1 MTSGQKVAVSLL
13 VSVVLFAVFTVF
25 AFVGMFN
32 FVETKFY
39 QPMVVEGI
47 EERLVKISDAQE
59 RYIES
64 LFKRFDSFVSDESVK
79 TYLDAKPL
87 DSDVQKREKIRV
99 GLMMDTRALRGIR
112 IIDSTGINI
121 LYSSFPSDVMAA
133 SSSSTTYKKYS
144 DLVFAKVDSEIPY
157 ADIKVADTRIGG
169 IGKSKLNRIYL
180 DDERNRVVFS
190 MPFTDSSEKYAGTI
204 AFYCDPSDF
213 SRFLFE
219 ENLVDI
225 TGYGFLI
232 TDSDGFGGY
241 VFGLSNVGRTSLKN
255 LILEQWND
263 DSKKNASSEKSNLS
277 VRYIVPEIDSHM
289 ADSENHAAQ
298 NPESET
304 DSADFEKYNDVKILF
319 SKKSF
324 RGDIGVISWIY
335 DRDIMYFSESVRFM
349 LLVLTFV
356 TLFLIVYLIFNLRHD
371 DMVVIRKRI
380 KQFQLAFI
388 SESIEQMDE
397 RNGRRLDIE
406 SRKNEINAEI
416 KKSLGRR
423 GKKYSSQIDSL
434 LNSSWSDIFTALGLR
449 SDGKQS
455 VAIDSDELRRVLEE
469 VLGNG
474 SLTINANVKTL
485 APAENA
491 PAEENKTQA
500 DEPSSTAQIE
510 TADEVEKAENTDEA
524 EEISETETADEVEE
538 AESVEEVE
546 EVETADEIEEVES
559 AEDAEEIEEVES
571 VEDVAE
577 AESAD
582 EIEEVEEAESVE
594 EIEEVETADE
604 VEEIEEVESVEEV
617 EEAESAD
624 EIEEVESAESAEEIE
639 EVESVEDVAEAE
651 NVEEIEE
658 AESADETGETE
669 NSENSVSRKVSLEKT
684 PVEESETADEIEEV
698 ESAEE
703 IEAVESV
710 EGVEEAKT
718 ADEVEEIEEVES
730 VEEVEEAESVEE
742 IEEVESVDEAEE
754 IEEAESADETGETE
768 NSENSVSRKVSLGKT
783 PVEESETADEIEE
796 VESAEDAEE
805 IEEVESVEEVAEA
818 ENADEVEEIEEVAEA
833 ESVEEVESADEAEEI
848 EEAESADEIEEVEE
862 AESVE
867 EIEEVESVEDVAEAE
882 NVEEIEE
889 VETADEVEEIA
900 EADEVEEIEEAE
912 DAEEIEEV
920 ESADDDEDS
929 EEDGI
934 DSAELWDDEASG
946 KNGEDEIEEIESA
959 ESFEEYVPLSKN
971 SASEDEEYEELE
983 ELEDVDISYFDSEKS
998 RKTYNINDDP
1008 YFKELLTFSSIER
1021 RVNDPV
1027 GDKVAKDF
1035 SAYPLDLTFGKGKI
1049 DGADAPADDV
1059 IPLLEED
1066 DGSMFSLT
1074 KFSTG
1079 DNVSDLCSE

>member
-121 LYSSFPSDVMAA
+121 LYSSFSSDVMSS

-144 DLVFAKVDSEIPY
+144 DLVFAKGDSEIPY
-157 ADIKVADTRIGG
+157 VDIKVADTRIGG

-298 NPESET
+298 NPEAET

-324 RGDIGVISWIY
+324 RDDIGFISWIY

-524 EEISETETADEVEE
+524 EEISETETVEDVEE
-538 AESVEEVE
+538 AE
-546 EVETADEIEEVES
+546 
-559 AEDAEEIEEVES
+559 
-571 VEDVAE
+571 
-577 AESAD
+577 
-582 EIEEVEEAESVE
+582 
-594 EIEEVETADE
+594 
-604 VEEIEEVESVEEV
+604 
-617 EEAESAD
+617 
-624 EIEEVESAESAEEIE
+624 
-639 EVESVEDVAEAE
+639 
-651 NVEEIEE
+651 N
-658 AESADETGETE
+658 
-669 NSENSVSRKVSLEKT
+669 
-684 PVEESETADEIEEV
+684 
-698 ESAEE
+698 
-703 IEAVESV
+703 
-710 EGVEEAKT
+710 
-718 ADEVEEIEEVES
+718 
-730 VEEVEEAESVEE
+730 
-742 IEEVESVDEAEE
+742 
-754 IEEAESADETGETE
+754 
-768 NSENSVSRKVSLGKT
+768 
-783 PVEESETADEIEE
+783 ADEIEE

-805 IEEVESVEEVAEA
+805 IEEVESVEEIEEA
-818 ENADEVEEIEEVAEA
+818 ENADEVEEIEEVESVEEIEEAETADEVEEVESVEEVEEVENAEEIEEVESVEEVEEVETADEVEEIEEVESVEEVEEVEEVETADEVEEIEEVAEA
-833 ESVEEVESADEAEEI
+833 ESVEEVESVDEAEEI
-848 EEAESADEIEEVEE
+848 EEAESADEIGEIENSENAAGRKVSLEKTPFEESETADEIEEAETADEVEEIEEVESVEEVAEAESADEIEEVEE
-862 AESVE
+862 AES
-867 EIEEVESVEDVAEAE
+867 
-882 NVEEIEE
+882 VEEIEE

-946 KNGEDEIEEIESA
+946 KNDEDEIEEI
-959 ESFEEYVPLSKN
+959 
-971 SASEDEEYEELE
+971 
-983 ELEDVDISYFDSEKS
+983 
-998 RKTYNINDDP
+998 
-1008 YFKELLTFSSIER
+1008 
-1021 RVNDPV
+1021 
-1027 GDKVAKDF
+1027 
-1035 SAYPLDLTFGKGKI
+1035 
-1049 DGADAPADDV
+1049 
-1059 IPLLEED
+1059 
-1066 DGSMFSLT
+1066 
-1074 KFSTG
+1074 
-1079 DNVSDLCSE
+1079 

>member
-121 LYSSFPSDVMAA
+121 LYSSFSSDVMSS

-144 DLVFAKVDSEIPY
+144 DLVFAKGDSEIPY
-157 ADIKVADTRIGG
+157 VDIKVADTRIGG

-298 NPESET
+298 NPEAET

-324 RGDIGVISWIY
+324 RDDIGFISWIY

-406 SRKNEINAEI
+406 SRKDEINAEI

-491 PAEENKTQA
+491 PVEENKSSEPETIEENKTQA
-500 DEPSSTAQIE
+500 DEPLSTAQIE

-524 EEISETETADEVEE
+524 EEISETETVEDVEE
-538 AESVEEVE
+538 AE
-546 EVETADEIEEVES
+546 
-559 AEDAEEIEEVES
+559 
-571 VEDVAE
+571 
-577 AESAD
+577 
-582 EIEEVEEAESVE
+582 
-594 EIEEVETADE
+594 
-604 VEEIEEVESVEEV
+604 
-617 EEAESAD
+617 
-624 EIEEVESAESAEEIE
+624 
-639 EVESVEDVAEAE
+639 
-651 NVEEIEE
+651 N
-658 AESADETGETE
+658 
-669 NSENSVSRKVSLEKT
+669 
-684 PVEESETADEIEEV
+684 
-698 ESAEE
+698 
-703 IEAVESV
+703 
-710 EGVEEAKT
+710 
-718 ADEVEEIEEVES
+718 
-730 VEEVEEAESVEE
+730 
-742 IEEVESVDEAEE
+742 
-754 IEEAESADETGETE
+754 
-768 NSENSVSRKVSLGKT
+768 
-783 PVEESETADEIEE
+783 ADEIEE

-805 IEEVESVEEVAEA
+805 IEEVESVEEIEEA
-818 ENADEVEEIEEVAEA
+818 ENADEVEEIEEVESVEEIEEAETADEVEEVESVEEVEEVENAEEIEEVESVEEVEEVETADEVEEIEEVESVEEVEEVEEVETADEVEEIEEVAEA
-833 ESVEEVESADEAEEI
+833 ESVEEVESVDEAEEI
-848 EEAESADEIEEVEE
+848 EEAESADEIGEIENSENAAGRKVSLEKTPFEESETADEIEEAETADEVEEIEEVESVEEVAEAESADEIEEVEE
-862 AESVE
+862 AES
-867 EIEEVESVEDVAEAE
+867 
-882 NVEEIEE
+882 VEEIEE

-946 KNGEDEIEEIESA
+946 KNDEDEIEEIESA

-1059 IPLLEED
+1059 IPLFEED

>member
-121 LYSSFPSDVMAA
+121 LYSSFSSDVMSS

-144 DLVFAKVDSEIPY
+144 DLVSAKVDSEIPY
-157 ADIKVADTRIGG
+157 VGIKVADTRIGG

-298 NPESET
+298 NPEAET

-324 RGDIGVISWIY
+324 RDDIGFISWIY

-406 SRKNEINAEI
+406 SRKDEINAEI

-485 APAENA
+485 ASAENSPAEENKA
-491 PAEENKTQA
+491 SEPETIEENKTQA

-524 EEISETETADEVEE
+524 EEISETETVEDVEE
-538 AESVEEVE
+538 AE
-546 EVETADEIEEVES
+546 
-559 AEDAEEIEEVES
+559 
-571 VEDVAE
+571 
-577 AESAD
+577 
-582 EIEEVEEAESVE
+582 
-594 EIEEVETADE
+594 
-604 VEEIEEVESVEEV
+604 
-617 EEAESAD
+617 
-624 EIEEVESAESAEEIE
+624 
-639 EVESVEDVAEAE
+639 
-651 NVEEIEE
+651 N
-658 AESADETGETE
+658 
-669 NSENSVSRKVSLEKT
+669 
-684 PVEESETADEIEEV
+684 
-698 ESAEE
+698 
-703 IEAVESV
+703 
-710 EGVEEAKT
+710 
-718 ADEVEEIEEVES
+718 
-730 VEEVEEAESVEE
+730 
-742 IEEVESVDEAEE
+742 
-754 IEEAESADETGETE
+754 
-768 NSENSVSRKVSLGKT
+768 
-783 PVEESETADEIEE
+783 ADEIEE

-805 IEEVESVEEVAEA
+805 IEEVESVEEIEEA
-818 ENADEVEEIEEVAEA
+818 ENADEVEEIEEVESVEEIEEAETADEVEEVESVEEVEEVENAEEIEEVESVEEVEEVETADEVEEIEEVESVEEVEEVEEVETADEVEEIEEVAEA
-833 ESVEEVESADEAEEI
+833 ESVEEVESVDEAEEI
-848 EEAESADEIEEVEE
+848 EEAESADEIGEIENSENAAGRKVSLEKTPFEESETADEIEEAETADEVEEIEEVESVEEVAEAESADEIEEVEE
-862 AESVE
+862 AES
-867 EIEEVESVEDVAEAE
+867 
-882 NVEEIEE
+882 VEEIEE

-946 KNGEDEIEEIESA
+946 KNDEDEIEEIESA

-1059 IPLLEED
+1059 IPLFEED

>member
-121 LYSSFPSDVMAA
+121 LYSSFSSDVMSS

-144 DLVFAKVDSEIPY
+144 DLVSAKVDSEIPY
-157 ADIKVADTRIGG
+157 VGIKVADTRIGG

-298 NPESET
+298 NPEAET

-324 RGDIGVISWIY
+324 RDDIGFISWIY

-406 SRKNEINAEI
+406 SRKDEINAEI

-485 APAENA
+485 ASAENSPAEENKA
-491 PAEENKTQA
+491 SEPETIEENKTQA

-524 EEISETETADEVEE
+524 EEISETETVEDVEE
-538 AESVEEVE
+538 AE
-546 EVETADEIEEVES
+546 
-559 AEDAEEIEEVES
+559 
-571 VEDVAE
+571 
-577 AESAD
+577 
-582 EIEEVEEAESVE
+582 
-594 EIEEVETADE
+594 
-604 VEEIEEVESVEEV
+604 
-617 EEAESAD
+617 
-624 EIEEVESAESAEEIE
+624 
-639 EVESVEDVAEAE
+639 
-651 NVEEIEE
+651 N
-658 AESADETGETE
+658 
-669 NSENSVSRKVSLEKT
+669 
-684 PVEESETADEIEEV
+684 
-698 ESAEE
+698 
-703 IEAVESV
+703 
-710 EGVEEAKT
+710 
-718 ADEVEEIEEVES
+718 
-730 VEEVEEAESVEE
+730 
-742 IEEVESVDEAEE
+742 
-754 IEEAESADETGETE
+754 
-768 NSENSVSRKVSLGKT
+768 
-783 PVEESETADEIEE
+783 ADEIEE

-805 IEEVESVEEVAEA
+805 IEEVESVEEIEEA
-818 ENADEVEEIEEVAEA
+818 ENADEVEEIEEVESVEEIEEAETA
-833 ESVEEVESADEAEEI
+833 DEVEEVESVEEVEEVENAEEI
-848 EEAESADEIEEVEE
+848 EEVESVEEVEEVETADEVEEIEEVESVEEVAEAESADEIEEVEE
-862 AESVE
+862 AES
-867 EIEEVESVEDVAEAE
+867 
-882 NVEEIEE
+882 VEEIEE

-946 KNGEDEIEEIESA
+946 KNDEDEIEEIESA

-1059 IPLLEED
+1059 IPLFEED

>member
-121 LYSSFPSDVMAA
+121 LYSSFSSDVMSS

-157 ADIKVADTRIGG
+157 VDIKVADTRIGG

-298 NPESET
+298 NPEAET

-324 RGDIGVISWIY
+324 RDDIGFISWIY

-406 SRKNEINAEI
+406 SRKDEINAEI

-485 APAENA
+485 APAENS
-491 PAEENKTQA
+491 PAEENKASEPETIEENKTQA

-524 EEISETETADEVEE
+524 EEISETETVEDVEE
-538 AESVEEVE
+538 AEN
-546 EVETADEIEEVES
+546 AD
-559 AEDAEEIEEVES
+559 
-571 VEDVAE
+571 
-577 AESAD
+577 
-582 EIEEVEEAESVE
+582 
-594 EIEEVETADE
+594 
-604 VEEIEEVESVEEV
+604 EIEEVESVEEV
-617 EEAESAD
+617 EEVENAD
-624 EIEEVESAESAEEIE
+624 EIEEVESVEEVEEVENAEEIE
-639 EVESVEDVAEAE
+639 EVESVEEVAEVENAE
-651 NVEEIEE
+651 EIEEVESVEEVAEVESADEAEEIEEVESVEEIEEAETADEVEEIEE
-658 AESADETGETE
+658 AESADETGEIENSENSVSRKVSLEKTPFEESETADEIEEVESVEEVEEVENADEVAEAESVEDVEDVESAEEIEDVESVEEVAEAENADEVEEIEEVAEAESVEEVESVDEAEEIEEAESADEIGEIE

-698 ESAEE
+698 ESAE
-703 IEAVESV
+703 
-710 EGVEEAKT
+710 
-718 ADEVEEIEEVES
+718 
-730 VEEVEEAESVEE
+730 
-742 IEEVESVDEAEE
+742 
-754 IEEAESADETGETE
+754 
-768 NSENSVSRKVSLGKT
+768 
-783 PVEESETADEIEE
+783 
-796 VESAEDAEE
+796 DAEE
-805 IEEVESVEEVAEA
+805 IEEVESVE
-818 ENADEVEEIEEVAEA
+818 D
-833 ESVEEVESADEAEEI
+833 
-848 EEAESADEIEEVEE
+848 VEE

-867 EIEEVESVEDVAEAE
+867 EIEDVESA
-882 NVEEIEE
+882 
-889 VETADEVEEIA
+889 
-900 EADEVEEIEEAE
+900 EEIEEAE

-946 KNGEDEIEEIESA
+946 KNDEDEIEEIESA

-1035 SAYPLDLTFGKGKI
+1035 NAYPLDLTFGKGKI